1 MAFEIRL
8 NEPVEGG
15 ANGSPAP
22 LIATF
27 ETGRHY
33 KVHRSYIY
41 VAPIAAVAAVVV
53 ITLLNGMQ
61 GWAELYFALQRG
73 DISFNPLLVAG
84 LIVLGLVV
92 VIGACVGLYALAWR
106 NMSYVFDEREFSYYS
121 GIITKRRVH
130 VPYARVQSVNHR
142 ASILQRLFG
151 VCTVSIDSAGGSSNK
166 AVRVPY
172 LQLETA
178 ERLRAELF
186 MRKAA
191 VAAGMESAIVY
202 MPQADSATIEGMQAY
217 QDRVREERG
226 QAPVPPGQA
235 AVAPVAWTCP
245 QCGKSNVDN
254 FCGNCG
260 VPQPVQPPQAAP
272 NILDTAAAPLGDWRG
287 LYGGIAMTGE
297 EPVSYEFGLSN
308 RELLLTTISHDS
320 PLTVALIVCFTLVLT
335 LAFVLLAQD
344 ETALAIAMFT
354 VPIVVGSTLLTWVI
368 GLAAVLFSYGNFRAR
383 RRGSR
388 IEIERGLLARSFSG
402 IDIARVQSI
411 EIRQSFIRRIIG
423 YCELSLGRIDT
434 ASEKN
439 QGGNDSKMNAKGL
452 VVHPFVKLDRVDEI
466 IDGLAPEFADRPRRV
481 DCTPLPKPALRR
493 AILRR
498 CVWYNWAL
506 WTAVVI
512 GICWAIIGA
521 FASSGDIHFASEAA
535 YGQYSSFMTG
545 SLIVVLVV
553 CAAITIARGVGA
565 MLWARHSGYAW
576 NRSYLLLHNDGLST
590 GQSIV
595 PRQKIQA
602 GATRSNPFQ
611 RRLSL
616 ATLQAVTAAG
626 TRATTARLVDVPVD
640 VCSDYL
646 DWVKPRR

>member
-1 MAFEIRL
+1 M
-8 NEPVEGG
+8 NE
-15 ANGSPAP
+15 ANP

-33 KVHRSYIY
+33 KVHKSYIY
-41 VAPIAAVAAVVV
+41 VAPVVAVVAV
-53 ITLLNGMQ
+53 IIIGVMNGMQ
-61 GWAELYFALQRG
+61 GLLQLYFALQRG
-73 DISFNPLLVAG
+73 DISFNPLLVTG
-84 LIVLGLVV
+84 LIILGLVV
-92 VIGACVGLYALAWR
+92 IFAAFIGLYALAWR

-142 ASILQRLFG
+142 ASIIQRLVG

-191 VAAGMESAIVY
+191 VAAGMESSIVY
-202 MPQADSATIEGMQAY
+202 MPQADLATVEGMRAHEN
-217 QDRVREERG
+217 RMREERG
-226 QAPVPPGQA
+226 QVPMPPGHVA
-235 AVAPVAWTCP
+235 ATDASWTCP
-245 QCGKSNVDN
+245 QCGTSNTAN
-254 FCGNCG
+254 FCGKCG
-260 VPQPVQPPQAAP
+260 TPQPVQAAP
-272 NILDTAAAPLGDWRG
+272 NMLDSAAAPLGDWRG
-287 LYGGIAMTGE
+287 LYGGTTLFGE

-308 RELLLTTISHDS
+308 RELLLTALSHES
-320 PLTVALIVCFTLVLT
+320 PLTVALVVCLTFVVT
-335 LAFVLLAQD
+335 LAFVLLVQD
-344 ETALAIAMFT
+344 EVALTIALFT
-354 VPIVVGSTLLTWVI
+354 LPIIVCSTLLTWAL
-368 GLAAVLFSYGNFRAR
+368 GLVAVLFSYGNFRAR

-388 IEIERGLLARSFSG
+388 IEVERGLLARSFSG

-411 EIRQSFIRRIIG
+411 EVRQSFIRHIMG
-423 YCELSLGRIDT
+423 YCELSLGRIDI

-439 QGGNDSKMNAKGL
+439 SGGNDSKMNAKGL
-452 VVHPFVKLDRVDEI
+452 VIHPFVKLDRVDEI
-466 IDGLAPEFADRPRRV
+466 LDGLAPEFVDRPRRV
-481 DCTPLPKPALRR
+481 DCAPLPKSALRR
-493 AILRR
+493 AMLRR

-506 WTAVVI
+506 WVAVAICV
-512 GICWAIIGA
+512 CWAVIGA
-521 FASSGDIHFASEAA
+521 FVTSGDIRFASVAA
-535 YGQYSSFMTG
+535 YDQYDKFMVG
-545 SLIVVLVV
+545 SLIVVIAA
-553 CAAITIARGVGA
+553 CAVITIARGVGA
-565 MLWARHSGYAW
+565 WLWARHSGYVW

-626 TRATTARLVDVPVD
+626 TRATTAHLVDVPAD
-640 VCSDYL
+640 VCFDYL